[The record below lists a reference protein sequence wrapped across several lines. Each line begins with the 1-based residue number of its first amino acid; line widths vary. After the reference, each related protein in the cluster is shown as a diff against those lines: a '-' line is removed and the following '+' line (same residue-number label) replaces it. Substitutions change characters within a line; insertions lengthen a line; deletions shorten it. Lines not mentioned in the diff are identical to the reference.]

1 MNILLWII
9 FGGLAGWIASEFI
22 VTGAE
27 DGIGIIG
34 NVVLGIVGAFV
45 GGWIADQTGIKPGAE
60 GADRPTGV
68 WSFVWAVVGAVLVL
82 LLVNLFLGAL

>member
-22 VTGAE
+22 VTGGE
-27 DGIGIIG
+27 DGIGVIG

-45 GGWIADQTGIKPGAE
+45 GGWIADQLGMDDAG
-60 GADRPTGV
+60 DRPTTL
-68 WSFVWAVVGAVLVL
+68 WSFLWAVIGAVIILV
-82 LLVNLFLGAL
+82 LVNLLF